1 MKIRHMVVPLLLLCY
16 APLQFFSCTGD
27 KSTGTKTVVM
37 HDTLF
42 DTAKIFVGKPSIV
55 AVGILVG
62 AIKKDSLTPDDSLY
76 AAMCISANPE
86 IANAEVTYGTH
97 RLNYINNQ
105 KIGEFFSSTLND
117 ISVLPNV
124 AAANYDASFRD
135 PSQKYTC
142 RIIAPYF
149 ADTSLQTVLHD
160 TLADSTVLPPS
171 ADTVRFFSDSGM
183 RYDSVD
189 YFGKYTPYR
198 IRLDQ
203 GLKIS
208 WHGGAQWYAVECI
221 KYITGST
228 SYYIVGFP
236 IDTFTSD
243 SSINIAQSY
252 LYQDTAYNDTF
263 SYDFLYIRVIP
274 VNGPPPAT
282 WASLG
287 SFSGSGYLFCIRRVR
302 LNDYFTLNAFPKSTP
317 KGGLGKRASLSAP
330 FTPPSPMEAL
340 ARVLS
345 RKPAL
350 RLP

>member
-1 MKIRHMVVPLLLLCY
+1 MVVPLLLLCY

-42 DTAKIFVGKPSIV
+42 DTAKIFIGKPSIV

-62 AIKKDSLTPDDSLY
+62 AIKKDSLTPDDSSY

-97 RLNYINNQ
+97 RLDYINNQ
-105 KIGEFFSSTLND
+105 KIGEFFSGILND
-117 ISVLPNV
+117 FSVLPNV
-124 AAANYDASFRD
+124 AAANYDAFFRD
-135 PSQKYTC
+135 PSQQYVC

-160 TLADSTVLPPS
+160 TLSDSTVLPPS
-171 ADTVRFFSDSGM
+171 ADTVRFFSDSGT

-189 YFGKYTPYR
+189 YLGTYDTSSLPYR

-203 GLKIS
+203 GLKVS
-208 WHGGAQWYAVECI
+208 WHGGARWYGVECR
-221 KYITGST
+221 KYRDETY
-228 SYYIVGFP
+228 SYQIIGVP

-243 SSINIAQSY
+243 SSITFAQSY

-263 SYDFLYIRVIP
+263 SYDFLYIQVIP
-274 VNGPPPAT
+274 VNGPPPAA

-287 SFSGSGYLFCIRRVR
+287 SFSGSGYLFCVR
-302 LNDYFTLNAFPKSTP
+302 HANKYFTLNASPKSAT
-317 KGGLGKRASLSAP
+317 KGGLGKRASLSAT

-345 RKPAL
+345 RNPAL